1 LSISR
6 SALNAPVRN
15 RTDEEIEFGQKPP
28 ISPDFENPAFR
39 PYCCPEADGTDQFQP
54 PMSENKQGKI
64 LIVDDN
70 EDLLKA
76 AKMFL
81 KRHMVQVDIEK
92 NPEAIPALMS
102 NDNYD
107 VILLDMNFTK
117 DVSSGSEGYF
127 WLEKILQIDPSAVV
141 VLITAYGDVQ
151 MAVKAI
157 KAGATDFVLKPWEN
171 EKLLATLFS
180 AMRLRESRDE
190 IHTLRIKN
198 QEFNQVQNEKYSD
211 IIGSSPAMQKIFQTI
226 DRVAHTDANVLILG
240 ENGTGKELI
249 ARAIHRNSARK
260 NESFVSVDLGSITET
275 LFESELFGH
284 KKGAFTDAKED
295 RPGRF
300 EMANGGTLFLDE
312 IGNLSMPLQ
321 AKLLTVIQN
330 RRVSRVGANK
340 ETPVDI
346 RLICATNMPLYDM
359 VKENR
364 FRQDLLYRINTIE
377 IEIPSLR
384 DRMEDIPLLANHF
397 LKQYSGKY
405 SKNTSKISEAAMARM
420 HKHPW
425 PGNIRELQ
433 HSLERAIILS
443 NSSVLQPEDF
453 NFTVGASKETDQN
466 LSLDQYNL
474 DEVEKLLIRKVL
486 KKYNG
491 NITQAASELGLTR
504 SSLYRRLEKHG
515 L

>member
-1 LSISR
+1 M
-6 SALNAPVRN
+6 
-15 RTDEEIEFGQKPP
+15 EQK
-28 ISPDFENPAFR
+28 
-39 PYCCPEADGTDQFQP
+39 Y
-54 PMSENKQGKI
+54 GKI

-81 KRHMVQVDIEK
+81 KRHFAQVDIEK
-92 NPEAIPALMS
+92 NPEAIPSLM
-102 NDNYD
+102 NQEDYD

-117 DVSSGSEGYF
+117 DVSSGSEGYY
-127 WLEKILQIDPSAVV
+127 WLGKILETDPSAVV

-171 EKLLATLFS
+171 EKLLATLYS
-180 AMRLRESRDE
+180 SMRLRESRDQIE
-190 IHTLRIKN
+190 TLKIKN
-198 QEFNQVQNEKYSD
+198 QEINHELNQRFSE
-211 IIGSSPAMQKIFQTI
+211 IIGQSASMQRIFQTI
-226 DRVAHTDANVLILG
+226 DRVAQTDANVLILG
-240 ENGTGKELI
+240 ENGTGKEVI
-249 ARAIHRNSARK
+249 ARAIHRNSSRK

-321 AKLLTVIQN
+321 AKLLTVLQN
-330 RRVSRVGANK
+330 RKVSRVGANK
-340 ETPVDI
+340 ETPIDI
-346 RLICATNMPLYDM
+346 RLICATNLPLYEM

-377 IEIPSLR
+377 IEIPPLR
-384 DRMEDIPLLANHF
+384 DRLEDIPLLANF
-397 LKQYSGKY
+397 YLKYYADKY
-405 SKNTSKISEAAMARM
+405 NKQVTKISDAAAVRM

-433 HSLERAIILS
+433 HALERAVILS
-443 NSSVLQPEDF
+443 NSTVLQPEDF
-453 NFTVGASKETDQN
+453 NFTTSVVKEDGHLN
-466 LSLDQYNL
+466 LDQFNL
-474 DEVEKLLIRKVL
+474 EEVEKLLIRKVL
-486 KKYNG
+486 KKFNG
-491 NITQAASELGLTR
+491 NITQAAAELGLTR

>member
-1 LSISR
+1 
-6 SALNAPVRN
+6 
-15 RTDEEIEFGQKPP
+15 
-28 ISPDFENPAFR
+28 
-39 PYCCPEADGTDQFQP
+39 
-54 PMSENKQGKI
+54 MSESKQGKI

-81 KRHMVQVDIEK
+81 KRHIAQVDIEK
-92 NPEAIPALMS
+92 NPEALPALMG
-102 NDNYD
+102 NEDYD

-117 DVSSGSEGYF
+117 DVSSGSEGYY

-141 VLITAYGDVQ
+141 VLITAYGDIQ

-180 AMRLRESRDE
+180 AMRLRETRDE
-190 IHTLRIKN
+190 VQTLKIKN
-198 QEFNQVQNEKYSD
+198 QEINQALNEKFSD
-211 IIGSSPAMQKIFQTI
+211 ILGTSPAMQRIFQTI
-226 DRVAHTDANVLILG
+226 ERVAHTDANVLILG

-260 NESFVSVDLGSITET
+260 AESFVSVDLGSITET

-300 EMANGGTLFLDE
+300 EMAHGGTLFLDE

-321 AKLLTVIQN
+321 AKLLTVLQN

-340 ETPVDI
+340 ETNVDI
-346 RLICATNMPLYDM
+346 RLVCATNMPLYEM

-377 IEIPSLR
+377 IEIPALR
-384 DRMEDIPLLANHF
+384 ERMEDIPLLANHF
-397 LKQYSGKY
+397 LKQYANRYNKSI
-405 SKNTSKISEAAMARM
+405 NKISEGAMTRM

-433 HSLERAIILS
+433 HAIERAVILS

-453 NFTVGASKETDQN
+453 NFSVSNGKEAEQG